1 MTAATKETATAS
13 DKLNAGW
20 QGTTGAA
27 SAIANMIYPGSGIIV
42 TGVMELGK
50 GILEVTGLWDD
61 WVDSIKTTEE
71 KLADIN

>member
-1 MTAATKETATAS
+1 
-13 DKLNAGW
+13 
-20 QGTTGAA
+20 
-27 SAIANMIYPGSGIIV
+27 MIYPGSGIIV